1 MTIELSDP
9 VAFSLGGLEV
19 MWYGVFFAVGLFAG
33 AQCLSRLGPRRDLNQ
48 DKLANLVLVLAVSA
62 IAGARTLY
70 VITHWPDFSGDLVSI
85 LNLRSGGLVFY
96 GGLIGGTLGAIW
108 WIRRHHLP
116 FWHVA
121 DVCAVAIPLGHAF
134 GRLGCL
140 LNGCCHGRSGEWGL
154 LYPVRSGAY
163 YVALWT
169 GKLEDF
175 SNSVPVFPSQALM
188 AASNLVLFG
197 ILLALFI
204 RRVRP
209 GLVFASYLV
218 LYSVM
223 RFLNE
228 MTRGDYVTP
237 GTGEPDLFAG
247 FTIAQLVCF
256 VLLPTGIF
264 LWRYAYKHNSPVASG
279 KK

>member
-1 MTIELSDP
+1 M
-9 VAFSLGGLEV
+9 AC
-19 MWYGVFFAVGLFAG
+19 FFAVGLFAG

-48 DKLANLVLVLAVSA
+48 DKLANMVLVLAVSA

-85 LNLRSGGLVFY
+85 FNLRSGGLVFY

-154 LYPVRSGAY
+154 LYPVRSSAY

-188 AASNLVLFG
+188 GGQQFGPLRHSLGVIHSARAPRPSIRVLSG
-197 ILLALFI
+197 VVLRDAVSKRDDA
-204 RRVRP
+204 RRLRD
-209 GLVFASYLV
+209 A
-218 LYSVM
+218 
-223 RFLNE
+223 
-228 MTRGDYVTP
+228 